1 MRRILDYLSSRLDD
15 PIIYLYEY
23 QYGTLILVLAIFSSF
38 TCTQSCPC
46 VL

>member
-15 PIIYLYEY
+15 PIIYE
-23 QYGTLILVLAIFSSF
+23 YGTLILVLAIFSSF

>member
-15 PIIYLYEY
+15 PIIYLYE
-23 QYGTLILVLAIFSSF
+23 YGTLILVLAIFSSF